1 MSKDYNNPAFKKLL
15 EKLQEE
21 SWQLELLISGFAIFG
36 LFTAYDSIVLYFN
49 EADATGQEYKKI
61 AFAVIRISCI
71 ILIFS
76 LLVHVLL
83 RGLWIGALGLRYVS
97 GEIDYEE
104 LNYSDK
110 FTRYLKKK
118 VGSFDKYIAT
128 LENYCSIIFAASFL
142 LIFYVLAMTCII
154 ITIGF
159 IGNNIISSDW
169 LPEWI
174 SLWIGIPLMLF
185 VVIGMFLTFI
195 DYITQ
200 GFLKRKKWISKI
212 YFPFYW
218 VFSFIT
224 LSFLYRPIVYNFLDN
239 KFGRRFTLL
248 LFPLF
253 IGVAVSFS
261 LQYNF
266 SNYFHLEIASDDYI
280 SNRENYEDLI
290 DEKSGFIDNVVIQ
303 SKIIKENYI
312 KLFVPYSEG
321 IEDRVFYFNQGLK
334 PEKDIRGLDT
344 EIFSSGDDK
353 YINRDSLRRAYLA
366 TFNKIYY
373 TKIDT
378 TIVDSEFIVSHT
390 KKGTLGFETFLPTDN
405 LTRGKHVLEFKRMG
419 LNNNNDTIYLSLRKI
434 PFWYYPN

>member
-36 LFTAYDSIVLYFN
+36 LFTAYDSIVFYFN
-49 EADATGQEYKKI
+49 EADATGQEYKKV
-61 AFAVIRISCI
+61 AFTVIRISCI

-104 LNYSDK
+104 LNYSEK

-118 VGSFDKYIAT
+118 VGSFDKYIGT

-142 LIFYVLAMTCII
+142 LIFYVLAMTGII
-154 ITIGF
+154 STIGF
-159 IGNNIISSDW
+159 IGNNIISSEW
-169 LPEWI
+169 LPERLR
-174 SLWIGIPLMLF
+174 LWIGVPLILF
-185 VVIGMFLTFI
+185 VVFGMILTFI

-200 GFLKRKKWISKI
+200 GFLKRKKWISKF

-239 KFGRRFTLL
+239 KFGRRFTLI

-253 IGVAVSFS
+253 IIVALSFS
-261 LQYNF
+261 LRYNF
-266 SNYFHLEIASDDYI
+266 SNYFSSKIASSDYI
-280 SNRENYEDLI
+280 SNSENYEDLI

-303 SKIIKENYI
+303 SKVIKEHYI

-321 IEDRVFYFNQGLK
+321 IEDRVFNFNEGLRPK
-334 PEKDIRGLDT
+334 KDIRGLDT
-344 EIFSSGDDK
+344 DAFSSGD
-353 YINRDSLRRAYLA
+353 YGFITSDSLRREYLA

-373 TKIDT
+373 AKIDT
-378 TIVDSEFIVSHT
+378 TIIDSEFIVSQT
-390 KKGTLGFETFLPTDN
+390 KKGTMGFETFLPTDN
-405 LTRGKHVLEFKRMG
+405 LTKGKHVLEFKRMG
-419 LNNNNDTIYLSLRKI
+419 LTNNNDTIYLSLRKI
-434 PFWYYPN
+434 PFWYYPD